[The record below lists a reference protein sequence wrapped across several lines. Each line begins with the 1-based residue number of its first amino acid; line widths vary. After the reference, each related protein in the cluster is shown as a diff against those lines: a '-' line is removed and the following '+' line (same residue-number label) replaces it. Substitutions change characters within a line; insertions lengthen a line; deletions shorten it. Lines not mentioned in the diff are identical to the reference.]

1 MAQQIKDLAWS
12 LLWLRFAP
20 WPRNFHMP
28 QVWPKKKFL
37 PGRTT
42 GGPLICS
49 PGGMPQT
56 GRTTNTFLWGRI
68 FWDYDLTALFENIGL
83 TQQWANLFCIVNIFS
98 FAVHPV
104 SVITMGTSIFQ
115 KVHFMPLH
123 FFSFFFFFFFFLTL
137 LLLRKTYISACFHSP
152 ERIPKRSSVV
162 AQWGLSCCDLVC
174 PAVALV
180 TAVAQVQSLAQEL
193 PHAMG
198 TAKKKARIFTF
209 TKKRRKLFAAFGLQ
223 GDFIEAAQTRG
234 VRAAPPSSFLKS
246 HTQHHSHH
254 SFKLGAGC
262 EHLYISLCLCKTVIA
277 LSLQAILAYERFQ
290 SHTLEGSLYSLL
302 TF

>member
-1 MAQQIKDLAWS
+1 MLERSSLGETNLRTCKQEQISLWWRSSLVAQQIKDLAWS

-123 FFSFFFFFFFFLTL
+123 FLSFFFFFFFFNT
-137 LLLRKTYISACFHSP
+137 T
-152 ERIPKRSSVV
+152 SSTE
-162 AQWGLSCCDLVC
+162 DL
-174 PAVALV
+174 
-180 TAVAQVQSLAQEL
+180 
-193 PHAMG
+193 
-198 TAKKKARIFTF
+198 
-209 TKKRRKLFAAFGLQ
+209 
-223 GDFIEAAQTRG
+223 
-234 VRAAPPSSFLKS
+234 
-246 HTQHHSHH
+246 
-254 SFKLGAGC
+254 
-262 EHLYISLCLCKTVIA
+262 Y
-277 LSLQAILAYERFQ
+277 
-290 SHTLEGSLYSLL
+290 
-302 TF
+302 